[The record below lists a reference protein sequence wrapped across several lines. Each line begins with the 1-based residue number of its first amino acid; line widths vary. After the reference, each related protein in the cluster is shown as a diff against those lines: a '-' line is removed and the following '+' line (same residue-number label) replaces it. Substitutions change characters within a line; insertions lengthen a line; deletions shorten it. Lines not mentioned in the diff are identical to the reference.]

1 MGWLVAAGL
10 IGGVAQ
16 ILITA
21 SYRFGSVS
29 MLAPYDY
36 TSMLFAIIL
45 GYFLFDELPTA
56 LMLAGS
62 ALVIVA
68 GVLVIWRERQLGME
82 RSKVRAVSEPKA

>member
-1 MGWLVAAGL
+1 
-10 IGGVAQ
+10 
-16 ILITA
+16 
-21 SYRFGSVS
+21 

-56 LMLAGS
+56 MMLAGS

-82 RSKVRAVSEPKA
+82 RAKVRAVSDPKS